1 MAAVI
6 ITKGREKSILRQHP
20 WVFSGAIKRMDG
32 DPQPGEIVKVL
43 TQEGNFLAQGYW
55 NPKSQI
61 AVRLLSWS
69 EEVNDDWWKTQ
80 LRRAFQSRMEQGK
93 LTEAR
98 RLVNAENDYL
108 PGLIIDRYGAWLV
121 LQALTLGI
129 DQRKLQLA
137 EMAVEVLEELDIKI
151 HGIFERSD
159 VDVRKKEGLQLH
171 SGVLWGEAPPETI
184 RTPLIAESQA
194 EIWVDVRQGHKT
206 GYYLDQRENWH
217 VVSEYVRRC
226 IDETRECRVLN
237 LFSYTGGFSSV
248 ALANGATQVVNV
260 DRSREALVLSEQ
272 MHEVNQHFG
281 GTANAV
287 EFIQADVFEFLR
299 DQANQGAEYDL
310 VILDPPKFA
319 HTQQQVEK
327 ASRGYKDINLNA
339 LRLVR
344 SGGFLF
350 TFSCS
355 GAISRDLF
363 QKIVF
368 GALNDSDR
376 QAQILRNLGAADDH
390 PIALTFPEGEYLKGF
405 VLRVY

>member
-1 MAAVI
+1 MAVVI
-6 ITKGREKSILRQHP
+6 ITKGREKSVLRQHP
-20 WVFSGAIKRMDG
+20 WIFSGAIGRVEG
-32 DPQPGEIVKVL
+32 DPQPGDIVHVV
-43 TQEGNFLAQGYW
+43 TQDDRFLAQGYW

-61 AVRLLSWS
+61 TVRLLSWS
-69 EEVNDDWWKTQ
+69 DDVNDDWWKAQ
-80 LRRAFQSRMEQGK
+80 LRRAFQARMEHG
-93 LTEAR
+93 LLPEAR
-98 RLVNAENDYL
+98 RLMNAENDFL
-108 PGLIIDRYGAWLV
+108 PGLIIDRYGDWLV

-129 DQRKLQLA
+129 DQRKTQLA
-137 EMAVEVLEELDIKI
+137 PMAVEVLLELDVMVR
-151 HGIFERSD
+151 GIFERSD

-171 SGVLWGEAPPETI
+171 SGVLWGEAPPEIIQT
-184 RTPLIAESQA
+184 TLISESRA

-206 GYYLDQRENWH
+206 GYYLDQRENWR
-217 VVSEYVRRC
+217 VVAEYVRTC
-226 IDETRECRVLN
+226 VSQTGECRVLN

-248 ALANGATQVVNV
+248 VLSNGATQVVNV
-260 DRSREALVLSEQ
+260 DRSREALELAEK
-272 MHEVNQHFG
+272 MHEANQYFG
-281 GTANAV
+281 GSGDTV

-299 DQANQGAEYDL
+299 DQANQGAVYDL

-319 HTQQQVEK
+319 HTQQQIEK

-344 SGGFLF
+344 SGGYLF

-355 GAISRDLF
+355 GAINRDLF

-376 QAQILRNLGAADDH
+376 QAQILRQLAAADDH
-390 PIALTFPEGEYLKGF
+390 PTALTFPEGEYLKGF